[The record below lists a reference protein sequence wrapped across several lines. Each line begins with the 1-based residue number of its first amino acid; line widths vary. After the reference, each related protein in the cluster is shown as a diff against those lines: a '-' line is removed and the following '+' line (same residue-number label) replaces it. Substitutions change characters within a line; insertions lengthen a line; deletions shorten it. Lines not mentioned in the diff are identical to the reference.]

1 MPDNEN
7 TNISIF
13 PILLINFIG
22 TLGLS
27 LVLPFLVFL
36 VERFGG
42 NAVIYGIIAS
52 MYPAFQMIGAPL
64 LGKWSDIYGRKK
76 ILFLSQAGT
85 LVSWFIFMF
94 ALLIPVV
101 FVLDVNSGPL
111 GKFTITIPLILLFVA
126 RAFDGLTGGNVSVAN
141 AYVADITS
149 EGERSKNFGR
159 MSVSMNLGFIVGPAL
174 AGILS
179 VTIYGELLP
188 VIAAVIISFI
198 GTVLI
203 ASYVPESK
211 ECFKSV
217 NYGIANIKKKF
228 ASDSDNCE
236 KPDSVSHPKL
246 KDALKLDNVPFMLVI
261 YFLIFLGFNMFYTAF
276 PVHAIGELGWSIAE
290 LGIYFSLLS
299 LILVIIEGPVLSRA
313 SRYFTDARLAIF
325 GTVVLGSNFVLLA
338 SSDFYLTYFAAV
350 LFAIGN
356 GFMWPSL
363 QSILSRMAGKDHQG
377 VVQGVSTSFMSI
389 ASIIGLI
396 GGGLLYEL
404 IGAVTFLVAAAIIYL
419 VFILSFR
426 FLSIESEMQV
436 KREDES

>member
-1 MPDNEN
+1 MSEDKSS
-7 TNISIF
+7 NISIF
-13 PILLINFIG
+13 PILLVNFIG
-22 TLGLS
+22 ALGLS

-76 ILFLSQAGT
+76 ILLFSQAGT
-85 LVSWFIFMF
+85 LVSWLIFTL
-94 ALLIPVV
+94 ALLIPVI
-101 FVLDVNSGPL
+101 FVMDVNSGPL
-111 GKFTITIPLILLFVA
+111 GKFTLTIPLLLLFVA

-149 EGERSKNFGR
+149 DGDRSKNFGR
-159 MSVSMNLGFIVGPAL
+159 ISVSMNLGFIVGPAL

-188 VIAAVIISFI
+188 VLAAVIISFI

-203 ASYVPESK
+203 ALFVPESK
-211 ECFKSV
+211 ECIKSL
-217 NYGIANIKKKF
+217 NYKISKEKKTF
-228 ASDSDNCE
+228 SSESVSCE
-236 KPDSVSHPKL
+236 KTELVSHPKL
-246 KDALKLDNVPFMLVI
+246 KDALKIDHIPFMLII
-261 YFLIFLGFNMFYTAF
+261 YFLVFLGFNMFYTAF
-276 PVHAIGELGWSIAE
+276 PVHAISNLGWSIADM
-290 LGIYFSLLS
+290 GIYFSALS
-299 LILVIIEGPVLSRA
+299 LMLVVVEGPVLSHV
-313 SRYFTDARLAIF
+313 SKYFSDSKLAIF
-325 GTVVLGSNFVLLA
+325 GTVVLGSNFVLL
-338 SSDFYLTYFAAV
+338 SYGDFFLTYLAAV

-356 GFMWPSL
+356 GFMWPSM
-363 QSILSRMAGKDHQG
+363 QSILSRMAGRDHQG

-396 GGGLLYEL
+396 GGGLMYEI
-404 IGAVTFLVAAAIIYL
+404 IGPATFLVAGALIYL

-426 FLSIESEMQV
+426 FLSIEDGMQI
-436 KREDES
+436 E